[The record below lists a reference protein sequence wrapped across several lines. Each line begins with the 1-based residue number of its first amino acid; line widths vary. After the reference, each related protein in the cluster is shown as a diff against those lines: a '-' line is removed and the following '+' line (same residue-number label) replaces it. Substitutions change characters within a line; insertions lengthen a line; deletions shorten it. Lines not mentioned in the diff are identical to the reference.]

1 MARHREVTRRPE
13 VVRALATAGVVLG
26 VALLGLIAASGVRAF
41 LAYQS
46 VEREP
51 FAQASAVREKI
62 STMTPEQRES
72 LRSQERD
79 AELADLALQEDQQRF
94 AAQFEAD
101 LQAGIAATRADL
113 EPSDPFD
120 LPTASSPALPDSLFA
135 SYLLVGSEGPRA
147 DSIIF
152 VLLPSDGSSPIMT
165 SLPRD
170 LYVKNPCTD
179 QYSRLNSGL
188 GGCRGFAGGAEL
200 LSLMVQGFTG
210 IEVDHFVRIGFGGFA
225 DVIDALGGVD
235 ICVDNAVRDWHTG
248 VLPGTVALDISAGCS
263 HVGGD
268 QALAWVRTR
277 HTEELVDGE
286 WRPVPGASDLTR
298 EQHQQEMLFKAAD
311 RIASLGSL
319 SAFSNV
325 ASSVAGVIHLDSRF
339 AFGDAVSLAWSFR
352 GVSSSSVRRVHVSVD
367 DYITKQG
374 AWVLIPTSTFNEL
387 LAKVYPAAAR

>member
-1 MARHREVTRRPE
+1 MARHRETIKRPE
-13 VVRALATAGVVLG
+13 VVRALTTAGVVLG

-51 FAQASAVREKI
+51 FAQAAEVRQEI
-62 STMTPEQRES
+62 AGMTE
-72 LRSQERD
+72 
-79 AELADLALQEDQQRF
+79 QQRTEIRQEISAGQPVPLLDRDLMAIE
-94 AAQFEAD
+94 AARRNGREPYITPLDIPEA
-101 LQAGIAATRADL
+101 T
-113 EPSDPFD
+113 
-120 LPTASSPALPDSLFA
+120 SPALPDSMFA
-135 SYLLVGSEGPRA
+135 SYLLVGQEGPRA
-147 DSIIF
+147 DSMIYI
-152 VLLPSDGSSPIMT
+152 LLPSDGSAPIMT

-170 LYVKNPCTD
+170 LYVNNPCTD
-179 QYSRLNSGL
+179 DYARLNTGL
-188 GGCRGFAGGAEL
+188 GGCKGFAGGAEL

-210 IEVDHFVRIGFGGFA
+210 IEVDHFARIDFGGFSN
-225 DVIDALGGVD
+225 VIDALGGVD
-235 ICVDNAVRDWHTG
+235 ICVDNPVRDWRAQLD
-248 VLPGTVALDISAGCS
+248 LPAGCS

-298 EQHQQEMLFKAAD
+298 EQHQQEMLFKVAD

-367 DYITKQG
+367 DYITNQG

-387 LAKVYPAAAR
+387 LAKVYPAAKR

>member
-1 MARHREVTRRPE
+1 MARHRDTIKRPE
-13 VVRALATAGVVLG
+13 VVRALTTAGVVLG

-51 FAQASAVREKI
+51 FAQAAEVRQEI
-62 STMTPEQRES
+62 AGMTE
-72 LRSQERD
+72 
-79 AELADLALQEDQQRF
+79 QQRTEIRQELSAHQPTPLF
-94 AAQFEAD
+94 DRD
-101 LQAGIAATRADL
+101 LMEIETARRNGREPYITPLDIPAAT
-113 EPSDPFD
+113 
-120 LPTASSPALPDSLFA
+120 SPALPDSMFA
-135 SYLLVGSEGPRA
+135 SYLLVGQEGPRA
-147 DSIIF
+147 DSMIYI
-152 VLLPSDGSSPIMT
+152 LLPSDGSAPIMT

-170 LYVKNPCTD
+170 LYVNNPCTD
-179 QYSRLNSGL
+179 DYARLNTGL
-188 GGCRGFAGGAEL
+188 GGCKGFAGGAEL

-210 IEVDHFVRIGFGGFA
+210 IEVDHFARIDFGGFSN
-225 DVIDALGGVD
+225 VIDALGGVD
-235 ICVDNAVRDWHTG
+235 ICVDNPVRDWRAQLD
-248 VLPGTVALDISAGCS
+248 LPAGCS

-298 EQHQQEMLFKAAD
+298 EQHQQEMLFKVAD

-387 LAKVYPAAAR
+387 LAKVYPPAAR